1 MMSSSEFSRSVKKDV
16 YQIVKG
22 PCEDDNQ
29 YYLLGK
35 QKIINFTG
43 PKFYILITS
52 GVGV

>member
-35 QKIINFTG
+35 QIIKNN
-43 PKFYILITS
+43 
-52 GVGV
+52 